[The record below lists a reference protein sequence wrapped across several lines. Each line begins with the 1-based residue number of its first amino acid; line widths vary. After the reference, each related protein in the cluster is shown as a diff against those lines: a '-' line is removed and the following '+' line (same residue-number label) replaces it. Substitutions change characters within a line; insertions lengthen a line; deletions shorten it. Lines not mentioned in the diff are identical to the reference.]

1 MTDARVGFE
10 SIVEPRTRHP
20 SSHALPRIGG
30 SPRVLRLRG
39 DASLRDM
46 LRTEENGRRSIV
58 VPSREPVEVGE
69 QVRVEISFGP
79 MFDEVTLT
87 GGVARVTPREVKA
100 PLLLIGLAPGD
111 EFRLRYIEDVIEGK
125 CTPRARGHR
134 RVPADLPVRWNWG
147 MMSRSSRIADLSR
160 GGAFISSSFLPEVGA
175 RVELELVL
183 RPGDDPVRLQSR
195 VAWVSKSQR
204 SGFGVD
210 FRLQNR
216 EVATRLDTAI
226 RSYDR

>member
-1 MTDARVGFE
+1 
-10 SIVEPRTRHP
+10 
-20 SSHALPRIGG
+20 
-30 SPRVLRLRG
+30 
-39 DASLRDM
+39 M
-46 LRTEENGRRSIV
+46 LRTEDNGRRSIV

-87 GGVARVTPREVKA
+87 GAVAQVTPQEIKA

-111 EFRLRYIEDVIEGK
+111 EFRLRYIEDVVDGK
-125 CTPRARGHR
+125 CSPRARGHR
-134 RVPADLPVRWNWG
+134 RVPTDLPVRWNWG
-147 MMSRSSRIADLSR
+147 MMSRSSRVADLSR

-183 RPGDDPVRLQSR
+183 RPGDDPVTLQSR
-195 VAWVSKSQR
+195 VAWVSKTDR
-204 SGFGVD
+204 KGFGVD

-216 EVATRLDTAI
+216 DVANRLDSAI
-226 RSYDR
+226 RAFDR